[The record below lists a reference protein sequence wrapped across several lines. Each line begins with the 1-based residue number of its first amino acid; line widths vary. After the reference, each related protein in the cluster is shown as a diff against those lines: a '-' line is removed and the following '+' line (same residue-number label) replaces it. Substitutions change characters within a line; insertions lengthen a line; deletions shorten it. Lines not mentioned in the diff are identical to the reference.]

1 MRSISFSNFI
11 LWIFSKK
18 PTVHFWGRPLLRR
31 TTFVRWPQTKT
42 GWLTCG
48 GCASRPRRPALRGQ
62 RRQRAFAAEAAQPRR
77 TMLIRRRRT
86 KTGYLAGLRSLSSR
100 SWRRPALR
108 VQRRQTLVLR
118 THISGAA
125 LGSPIT
131 TDESQISFPNW
142 SHLRLSLHLIS
153 LIIGCKTECKTYSGI
168 LLPLFKA
175 WIHFYLCILLQ
186 ADILKSC
193 SFFASMP
200 QYFTEQNL

>member
-86 KTGYLAGLRSLSSR
+86 KTGYLGWLAEPLVPVLAAACFTRSKAADISL
-100 SWRRPALR
+100 
-108 VQRRQTLVLR
+108 TH
-118 THISGAA
+118 THIRCS
-125 LGSPIT
+125 LGVTNNNGWIANLISQL
-131 TDESQISFPNW
+131 ESSQIKPAPDFLDN
-142 SHLRLSLHLIS
+142 RV
-153 LIIGCKTECKTYSGI
+153 
-168 LLPLFKA
+168 
-175 WIHFYLCILLQ
+175 
-186 ADILKSC
+186 
-193 SFFASMP
+193 
-200 QYFTEQNL
+200 